1 MKFISQERVLWTGL
15 GTHTHCYLKLLENRQ
30 LTKIKQN
37 KIQIE
42 NKDYLELYYGEFQNL
57 KDHL

>member
-15 GTHTHCYLKLLENRQ
+15 GTHTLLSKIIRKQTVNKNQ
-30 LTKIKQN
+30 TKQ